1 MSHNHTLSHEDVL
14 IALDQL
20 DQTVEVMG
28 KIIQRLKRGI
38 DDSTTDSNSAPLKKE
53 QSAHAPLSNID
64 VNIDGNLH

>member
-1 MSHNHTLSHEDVL
+1 MNQNLSHEDVL

-38 DDSTTDSNSAPLKKE
+38 DESITAPISPPSTEQEHSSHPSLSSTDTIADP
-53 QSAHAPLSNID
+53 
-64 VNIDGNLH
+64 NLH

>member
-1 MSHNHTLSHEDVL
+1 MNQSLSHEDVL

-38 DDSTTDSNSAPLKKE
+38 DESISAPITPTTPEPERSSHPSLS
-53 QSAHAPLSNID
+53 SAETITDP
-64 VNIDGNLH
+64 NLH